1 MNIQELKKNSI
12 NVSDPTVVCCVQYE
26 EFDEDKSSNRLYSV
40 KEEIID
46 MSRIGRMFNGCYAT
60 KDLRICYVVNK
71 EVFVTPYTREAM
83 DIIRK
88 AGLVESSFY
97 VPFSNYDYPKYEEVK
112 WYYLLRLASE
122 SYRRDYETDSAR
134 WCDEHGIGKLSKK
147 TLKRCFKIPYDGVQV
162 QVKPYPYQSIVYPA
176 INESY
181 FNSSASDRIGH
192 FCANMGNVVFVHYDG
207 HTYVTKGY
215 WILDELRRAGYKESD
230 LDVPFNN
237 GERIIDPYLAAQWER
252 ISKK

>member
-12 NVSDPTVVCCVQYE
+12 NVSDPTVVCWLQL
-26 EFDEDKSSNRLYSV
+26 N

-46 MSRIGRMFNGCYAT
+46 MSRIGLKFNGCYAT
-60 KDLRICYVVNK
+60 KNLTICYVVSR

-88 AGLVESSFY
+88 ALVERSFD
-97 VPFSNYDYPKYEEVK
+97 VPFSDWDYPKHEKDK
-112 WYYLLRLASE
+112 WYYLRSLASE

-162 QVKPYPYQSIVYPA
+162 QVKSCPYQSIVYPA